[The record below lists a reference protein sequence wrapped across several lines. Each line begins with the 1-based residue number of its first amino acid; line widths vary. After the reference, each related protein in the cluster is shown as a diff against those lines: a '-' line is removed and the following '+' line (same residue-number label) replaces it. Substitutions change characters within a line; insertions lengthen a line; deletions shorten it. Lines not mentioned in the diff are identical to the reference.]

1 MKSSFIIK
9 TLNNHIV
16 TTPQSAFGLWGRA
29 MMVAIT
35 PFKTVARVALNETA
49 PLKHFLA
56 ATFFALLFVAQ
67 LANAQGI
74 DDFVTTWSVQGNQG
88 SPTVIPTTGSGYN

>member
-35 PFKTVARVALNETA
+35 PLKTVARVALNETA

-67 LANAQGI
+67 MANAQSLD
-74 DDFVTTWSVQGNQG
+74 DDFVTTWSLPG
-88 SPTVIPTTGSGYN
+88 SPTIVIPTTGSGYN